1 MSDDPSPFLA
11 ALEHLGPFD
20 HLCTSYKTPQEQLE
34 AAIPF
39 LRHGLERRERCVY
52 IADDGSRAPL
62 LSALQAAGIAV
73 GDAPGTGVLSVLRK
87 QTTYL
92 RDGRF
97 EPERMLAW
105 IAEQTEA
112 ALRAGFPSFRLV
124 GEMTCVLGTA
134 PGVER
139 LAEYEA
145 KLNHLLATRPVSA
158 LCAYDRRCFSAH
170 IVREVIATHPR
181 VVVGKTV
188 CRNPSFVPP
197 EKYLSPEWQE
207 DEPEWVLENLL
218 ALQRAEDELRDSQ
231 QLYRTLA
238 QRLLEAQEMERRA
251 IARELHDE
259 LGQILTTVTL
269 SLKAASQS
277 RSAARTKRLA
287 EAGALVREAIKRV
300 RTVALELRPTLLD
313 DLGLAAALEWY
324 VDRQAK
330 RTGLDVHLD
339 VRALERVRLPPAVET
354 ACFRVVQEAFTNIV
368 RHGGARHVD
377 VQARIDQGALELVI
391 RDDGVGFDVARARQP
406 AASGANLGLLGME
419 ERFSLAGGQL
429 TIESTPGAGTTIRGR
444 LPLTPGPAR
453 H

>member
-1 MSDDPSPFLA
+1 MSDHPSPFLA
-11 ALEHLGPFD
+11 ALERLGPSD
-20 HLCTSYKTPQEQLE
+20 HLCMSYGTSEEQLE
-34 AAIPF
+34 AVIPF
-39 LRHGLERRERCVY
+39 LRYGLERRERCVY
-52 IADDGSRAPL
+52 IADDGSRAAL

-73 GDAPGTGVLSVLRK
+73 GDAAGAGVLSVLGK

-112 ALRAGFPSFRLV
+112 ALVAGFQAFRLA
-124 GEMTCVLGTA
+124 GEMTCVRGTA

-145 KLNHLLATRPVSA
+145 KLNQLLPTRPVSA
-158 LCAYDRRCFSAH
+158 LCTYDRRRFPAD
-170 IVREVIATHPR
+170 IVREGIATHPL
-181 VVVGKTV
+181 VVVGRTV
-188 CRNPSFVPP
+188 CRNPYFAPP
-197 EKYLSPEWQE
+197 EKYLSPEWQDNE
-207 DEPEWVLENLL
+207 VEWVLENIL
-218 ALQRAEDELRDSQ
+218 ALQRAEDELRESKKV
-231 QLYRTLA
+231 YRTLA
-238 QRLLEAQEMERRA
+238 QRLLEAQETERRA

-269 SLKAASQS
+269 SLKAASKS
-277 RSAARTKRLA
+277 RPVGRAKRLA
-287 EAGALVREAIKRV
+287 EAVALVGEAIERI
-300 RTVALELRPTLLD
+300 RTVVLDLRPAVLD

-339 VRALERVRLPPAVET
+339 MRALEGVRLLPAVET

-368 RHGGARHVD
+368 RHAGARHVD
-377 VQARIDQGALELVI
+377 VQVSIDRDALELVI
-391 RDDGVGFDVARARQP
+391 RDDGVGFDVARARQR
-406 AASGANLGLLGME
+406 AAAGASLGFLSME

-444 LPLTPGPAR
+444 LPLPPGSGLD
-453 H
+453 